1 VPISD
6 NYFVQSL
13 LQSTKQPVQ
22 PPDIGGG
29 NALQWLAKESD
40 GFRATLNGVQLD
52 LDSVPTRGGPRLY
65 LTLTRDRQRAYVEEP
80 ANMGLLSED
89 YESESQRELAR
100 LLRELYC
107 AVAVQCSERERLDG
121 TSPIRDALFQRV
133 LFGDTDPADP
143 PMLASRPRS
152 L

>member
-1 VPISD
+1 MPISD

-13 LQSTKQPVQ
+13 LQSTQQSVQ
-22 PPDIGGG
+22 PPGSQDVQG
-29 NALQWLAKESD
+29 LQWLAKESD

-52 LDSVPTRGGPRLY
+52 LDSIPTRGGPRLY

-80 ANMGLLSED
+80 ANMGFPSED

-100 LLRELYC
+100 LLRSLYC
-107 AVAVQCSERERLDG
+107 AVAAQCSERERLDG

-133 LFGDTDPADP
+133 LFGEPDPVDP
-143 PMLASRPRS
+143 PMLAYQPRS